1 MAVDAWIPQQNYREV
16 QVNLVC
22 IYEV

>member
-16 QVNLVC
+16 QVNVVC